1 WRARAI
7 AQLAA
12 CLVAQGRQA
21 ELPALLERHAES
33 PGEPFVRF
41 YLALLS
47 AQELKMEEAVAHLR
61 KMLAAK
67 SDDQQ
72 LRGLAFRVLLRY
84 AQAKLKQSE
93 WQAAS
98 QALGEAVK
106 SCPQDPRALRELEN
120 FRGAL
125 PLAHVH
131 SGNRAAAAKVWEDD
145 LRKEPSDCK
154 AIHHLAL
161 MFYWWAMDLESNGG
175 PAEAEA
181 AAETPESIRRKFVFR
196 GGQFVKAAE
205 DESKG
210 APLAVHPADQ
220 VWDGAIAYWTLLAGH
235 ESFWSHWRQA
245 QQESCGCALQ
255 DADVETLKEKI
266 IDEHLAKTI
275 QDFASRYQ
283 GEKKDE
289 DAARHDRYLTALAME
304 RKSAELW
311 ARACG
316 LLRQLQGQSSGLPIL
331 PLLELPGG
339 YLFFQRLGL
348 LPEIY
353 QRVEALS
360 LHFEDDPLV
369 PELQIYFSPAG
380 YGRIAALI
388 EDRKKPRE
396 AMELL
401 EQLGEEHRERPEFIY
416 LSCRA
421 QLEQGSLLLAKESL
435 QAALTVWEGAWNTLK
450 KTLRSGGL
458 AVSFKKLLQSTRDA
472 IGDAVFHACQK
483 EAGKLKAQEKFEE
496 AIAVLQMGFELTKR
510 NDVKE
515 LLCIFYCDRGDRL
528 LNDKKFKEARKDF
541 ESALAADPE
550 NARAKKS
557 FGQTYVVEGLEY
569 GADNLQK
576 AIELFEKA
584 IKYMGEDSTAGELMA
599 QACNARAVEILNNMN
614 QYTPM
619 SSFDESIRL
628 LRRAIKLLN
637 PKIKDATLD
646 TMVDHESVDAIEEAT
661 KDMKE
666 DTYKK
671 ALQNLA
677 LAGRFKRQKRA
688 GELNS
693 QAVSILNSLTQYS
706 SSWEVDR
713 AIEMLE
719 EAARIVGPQNAGT
732 ILSNLQ
738 TAYNLRRQLRGW

>member
-1 WRARAI
+1 
-7 AQLAA
+7 
-12 CLVAQGRQA
+12 
-21 ELPALLERHAES
+21 
-33 PGEPFVRF
+33 
-41 YLALLS
+41 
-47 AQELKMEEAVAHLR
+47 
-61 KMLAAK
+61 
-67 SDDQQ
+67 
-72 LRGLAFRVLLRY
+72 
-84 AQAKLKQSE
+84 
-93 WQAAS
+93 
-98 QALGEAVK
+98 
-106 SCPQDPRALRELEN
+106 
-120 FRGAL
+120 
-125 PLAHVH
+125 
-131 SGNRAAAAKVWEDD
+131 
-145 LRKEPSDCK
+145 
-154 AIHHLAL
+154 
-161 MFYWWAMDLESNGG
+161 MFYWWAMDLESGG
-175 PAEAEA
+175 GATEAD

-196 GGQFVKAAE
+196 GGQFVKAAGE
-205 DESKG
+205 ESKSS
-210 APLAVHPADQ
+210 PPTEHPADR
-220 VWDGAIAYWTLLAGH
+220 VWEGAIAYWTLLAGH

-245 QQESCGCALQ
+245 QKDSCGCALQ
-255 DADVETLKEKI
+255 ETDVEVLKEKI

-275 QDFASRYQ
+275 QDFASKYQ

-289 DAARHDRYLTALAME
+289 DTARHDRYLTAMALE

-311 ARACG
+311 TQAG
-316 LLRQLQGQSSGLPIL
+316 SLMRQLLEQSPNLADL
-331 PLLELPGG
+331 PLLHLPGG
-339 YLFFQRLGL
+339 YLLYERLGL
-348 LPEIY
+348 LPDIY

-360 LHFEDDPLV
+360 HRFDDEPLI
-369 PELQIYFSPAG
+369 PQLLIYFSPAG

-401 EQLGEEHRERPEFIY
+401 ERLAEEHRERPEFIY
-416 LSCRA
+416 LNCQA
-421 QLEQGSLLLAKESL
+421 QLEQGNLLLNKDSL
-435 QAALTVWEGAWNTLK
+435 QAAMAVWEGAWNTLK

-458 AVSFKKLLQSTRDA
+458 ASSFKKLLQSTRDA

-569 GADNLQK
+569 GPDNLEK
-576 AIELFEKA
+576 AIEMFEKA
-584 IKYMGEDSTAGELMA
+584 MKHMGEDSTAGELMA

-614 QYTPM
+614 QYTSM

-637 PKIKDATLD
+637 SKIKEETLD
-646 TMVDHESVDAIEEAT
+646 TMVNHESVDAIEEAT
-661 KDMKE
+661 KDMKD

-693 QAVSILNSLTQYS
+693 QAVSILNSLTAYS
-706 SSWEVDR
+706 SRWEVDR